1 MPALRFDAYRRILQN
16 QNFLPFWLGFTFST
30 LGDSLTRVAL
40 TWFVFEETKSAQ
52 ALGILT
58 IAYTAPILLGGFFA
72 GPLLDRFSP
81 RRVMLVD
88 NLIRGLA
95 FALIPVLYALDLLQV
110 WHVYLFAALYGLLMM
125 ISLAGGPTLVPSLV
139 KESQLDTANA
149 LETLSYTLSGVLGPP
164 LAGLLIVW
172 MGTMNVVILD
182 ALSYLA
188 FAFVLSR
195 IFVSEERHAQEKPA
209 DKSFHLRDA
218 VHLMLSNRVILSTTL
233 MFMCANVG
241 MGILSVYLPLLSDRI
256 APDSPRV
263 YGALLGAL
271 ALGEVI
277 SAGLAGSLI
286 AKMNLGLRIAWA
298 QTLSGAATALVA
310 GAAFGWAGG
319 GLFLLGFFSAPLT
332 IWAQTLRMQVIPP
345 EMRGRVFALLRTL
358 MQGAT
363 PLGGAVAGFLLPVT
377 GIPLMVIVSA
387 LTIGLPGLLGMQVRE
402 LRQAGS
408 HDDTGEVESNPVV
421 SH

>member
-1 MPALRFDAYRRILQN
+1 MPALQWNSYRDLLQN
-16 QNFLPFWLGFTFST
+16 RNFLSFWSGFTFST

-40 TWFVFEETKSAQ
+40 TWFIFEETKSPQ

-81 RRVMLVD
+81 RRVMLID
-88 NLIRGLA
+88 NAIRGLS
-95 FALIPVLYALDLLQV
+95 FALIPILYAIDALQV
-110 WHVYLFAALYGLLMM
+110 WHIYIFAAVYGLLMM

-149 LETLSYTLSGVLGPP
+149 METLSYTLSGVIGPP
-164 LAGLLIVW
+164 LAGLLIVLL
-172 MGTMNVVILD
+172 GTMNVVILD
-182 ALSYLA
+182 ALSYLI
-188 FAFVLSR
+188 FAFVLAR
-195 IFVSEERHAQEKPA
+195 ISVTEKENSSGRQN
-209 DKSFHLRDA
+209 DSFHVRDA
-218 VHLMLSNRVILSTTL
+218 ARLMVSNKVILSTTV
-233 MFMCANVG
+233 MFMFANVG
-241 MGILSVYLPLLSDRI
+241 LGIMTVYLPLLSDAI
-256 APDSPRV
+256 SPGNPKV
-263 YGALLGAL
+263 YGTLLGAM

-277 SAGLAGSLI
+277 SAGLAGSLVSQ
-286 AKMNLGLRIAWA
+286 MGLGLRIALA
-298 QTLSGAATALVA
+298 QTLSGAALAFLA
-310 GAAFGWAGG
+310 GPGSGFVGG

-363 PLGGAVAGFLLPVT
+363 PLGGALAGFLLPLA

-387 LTIGLPGLLGMQVRE
+387 LIVGLPGVAGTQVKE
-402 LRQAGS
+402 LIDAGQVDVQA
-408 HDDTGEVESNPVV
+408 ESRI
-421 SH
+421 